1 MDQLMQHQKK
11 TAAILLAGGSGTRF
25 GSRTNKVYVHAG
37 EKPIFQ
43 YGLEVFAE
51 HPAVDE
57 IVLVVKAGEEEQIKH
72 LLSSCMNVSLSDSEK
87 PRKSE
92 NDSKSLS
99 GSERTRESICGKPCK
114 IVTGG
119 ATRQESVYHGLKAT
133 DADIVLIHDGARP
146 LVQASYIDGCLAAM
160 DTCHGATM
168 AVRSKDTIKLAD
180 ENNMVITTTKR
191 ANTWLIQTPQ
201 CFHREILL
209 AAHEREMGNPE
220 ITDDCMLLELA
231 GEPVKLVEGDY
242 TNIKVTT
249 AEDLALVEKFLG
261 IG

>member
-1 MDQLMQHQKK
+1 MYHNKK
-11 TAAILLAGGSGTRF
+11 TAVILLAGGSGTRF
-25 GSRTNKVYVHAG
+25 GSKMNKVYVSAG
-37 EKPIFQ
+37 DKPIFQ
-43 YGLEVFAE
+43 YGLEVFAA
-51 HPAVDE
+51 HPDVDE
-57 IVLVVKAGEEEQIKH
+57 IVLVVKSGEEEQVKQIICEGLK
-72 LLSSCMNVSLSDSEK
+72 SPVSGVEK
-87 PRKSE
+87 
-92 NDSKSLS
+92 NM
-99 GSERTRESICGKPCK
+99 K

-119 ATRQESVYHGLKAT
+119 ATRQESVYHGIKAT

-146 LVQASYIDGCLAAM
+146 LVKTSYIDGCLTAM
-160 DTCHGATM
+160 DICPGATM

-180 ENNMVITTTKR
+180 ENNLVVTTTKR

-201 CFHREILL
+201 CFRREILL
-209 AAHEREMGNPE
+209 TAHEREMGNPE

-261 IG
+261 LE

>member
-1 MDQLMQHQKK
+1 MYHDKK
-11 TAAILLAGGSGTRF
+11 VAAILLAGGSGTRF
-25 GSRTNKVYVHAG
+25 GSKTNKVYVKAG

-43 YGLEVFAE
+43 YSLEVFDA

-57 IVLVVKAGEEEQIKH
+57 IVLVVKQGEADIMQH
-72 LLSSCMNVSLSDSEK
+72 LPCA
-87 PRKSE
+87 
-92 NDSKSLS
+92 
-99 GSERTRESICGKPCK
+99 KPCK
-114 IVTGG
+114 ITTGG
-119 ATRQESVYHGLKAT
+119 ATRQESVYHGLQAT

-160 DTCHGATM
+160 DICPGATM
-168 AVRSKDTIKLAD
+168 AVRSTDTIKLAD
-180 ENNMVITTTKR
+180 ENNMVVTTTKR

-201 CFHREILL
+201 CFRRDVLL
-209 AAHEREMGNPE
+209 AAHEREKGNPD
-220 ITDDCMLLELA
+220 ITDDCMLLELT
-231 GEPVKLVEGDY
+231 GEPVKLVEGAY